1 MECKIKDV
9 HGKIHEINFDNLDSV
24 YINCD
29 CMDALKGMPDKCVD
43 VAICD
48 PPYGINA
55 PSMAMGTNKSRTK
68 NGYPAES
75 TASRLKRSGQ
85 VKEWDSKPPT
95 EEYFKE
101 LFRVSKNQIIWGGNY
116 FNLPPTKCFVVWDKV
131 QPWDAFSQ
139 AEIAW
144 TSYNLPAKL
153 FRYSNTGGANTEKK
167 IHPTQKP
174 VALYEYLLQTFK
186 INGPVL
192 DTHVGSASSLIAYHR
207 AGVPF
212 VGFEIDV
219 DMYKLSSER
228 LEREKAQLSLFDIGM
243 ERNDNG

>member
-1 MECKIKDV
+1 M
-9 HGKIHEINFDNLDSV
+9 
-24 YINCD
+24 
-29 CMDALKGMPDKCVD
+29 
-43 VAICD
+43 AIVD

-55 PSMAMGTNKSRTK
+55 PNMAMGTNKSRTK

-153 FRYSNTGGANTEKK
+153 FRYSNTGGANSEKR

-174 VALYEYLLQTFK
+174 IALYEYL
-186 INGPVL
+186 
-192 DTHVGSASSLIAYHR
+192 VGA
-207 AGVPF
+207 F
-212 VGFEIDV
+212 
-219 DMYKLSSER
+219 KLSGGGG
-228 LEREKAQLSLFDIGM
+228 A
-243 ERNDNG
+243 